1 MTVVVKEEK
10 FGRVKRELKKEES
23 AVDRYREWGIQRVGD
38 TEKVKI

>member
-23 AVDRYREWGIQRVGD
+23 AVDRYREWGYREWEIQR
-38 TEKVKI
+38 K